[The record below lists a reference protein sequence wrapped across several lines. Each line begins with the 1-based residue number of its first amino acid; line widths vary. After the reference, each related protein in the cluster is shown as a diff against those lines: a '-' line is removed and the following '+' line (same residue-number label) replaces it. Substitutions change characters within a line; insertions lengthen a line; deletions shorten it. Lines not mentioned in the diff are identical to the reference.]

1 MNGQTR
7 GNRLIGLR
15 ADRLAGAIGLLLAVA
30 LIAGGALPAYAQG
43 DGIPEMPHLFEGTA
57 RTLSPAG
64 PVPAGT
70 LVQAFVGVEMRASTT
85 TGADGHYYFEVP
97 GTSGDWVT
105 FKVAG
110 VIAND
115 GEAVQW
121 ISSEVSIPFDLTIDS
136 LPGGAKFDVTM
147 AVAPAGT
154 GTATD
159 VSGASPYTQ
168 GVIVSIKA
176 VAATGYHFSH
186 WTAAPAVVFGNANAK
201 ETTFTMPAADV
212 TVTANF
218 EEGDAY
224 ILNMAASPV
233 MGGTATDVTGASS
246 YAEDENVS
254 IQAVAASG
262 YQFVR
267 WTATAGAFS
276 NANAPSTIFE
286 MPAQDVT
293 VTATFEVA
301 SSSNLGCFIATAAYG
316 SPTAQ
321 EIEILR
327 EFRDVV
333 LLPSGLG
340 AELVSLYY
348 KTSPPIAEFISQ
360 HEVVRTAV
368 RVGLVDP
375 IVAILSWSYDSWGE
389 RD

>member
-15 ADRLAGAIGLLLAVA
+15 ADRLAGAIVLLLALA
-30 LIAGGALPAYAQG
+30 LIAGGVLPVYAS
-43 DGIPEMPHLFEGTA
+43 DGIPVIPEMPHLFEGTA
-57 RTLSPAG
+57 STLTPAG
-64 PVPAGT
+64 PVPEGT
-70 LVQAFVGVEMRASTT
+70 LVQAFVGVELRASTT
-85 TGADGHYYFEVP
+85 TGAGGHYYFEVP

-110 VIAND
+110 VTAN
-115 GEAVQW
+115 GGQSVQW
-121 ISSEVSIPFDLTIDS
+121 ISGEISIPFDLTIDS
-136 LPGGAKFDVTM
+136 LPGGATFHVTM
-147 AVAPAGT
+147 AVAPNGT

-159 VSGASPYTQ
+159 VAGAAYYAQ
-168 GVIVSIKA
+168 GITVSIKA

-186 WTAAPAVVFGNANAK
+186 WTAAPSVVFGNANAK

-218 EEGDAY
+218 EEGEAY
-224 ILNMAASPV
+224 ILTMLASPV

-246 YAEDENVS
+246 YAEGDVVN
-254 IQAVAASG
+254 IQAAAASG
-262 YQFVR
+262 YQFLR
-267 WTATAGAFS
+267 WTATAGSFS
-276 NANAPSTIFE
+276 NANAPSTMFQ
-286 MPAQDVT
+286 MPAQDVA

-301 SSSNLGCFIATAAYG
+301 SSSLGCFIATAAYG

-333 LLPSGLG
+333 LLPSGL

-348 KTSPPIAEFISQ
+348 KISPPIAEFISQ

-368 RVGLVDP
+368 RVGLVNP
-375 IVAILSWSYDSWGE
+375 IVAVLSWSYDLWGE
-389 RD
+389 RG